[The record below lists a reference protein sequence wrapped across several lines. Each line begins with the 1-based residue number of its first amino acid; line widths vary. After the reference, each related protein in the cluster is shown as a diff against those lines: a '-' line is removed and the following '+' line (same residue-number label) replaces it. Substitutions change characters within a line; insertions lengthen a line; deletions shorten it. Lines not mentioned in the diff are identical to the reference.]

1 MNGATSYSLVASTML
16 PSLLLAAT
24 LITSADVQAVEAE
37 AKAVC
42 QQFVEVRVGG
52 GSLPDEIKAQPLP
65 KRVGEW
71 MVDGKVKGPEGP
83 LLFACLLRQ
92 GKRWELLNFSLWA
105 PKAIKAV

>member
-1 MNGATSYSLVASTML
+1 ML

-24 LITSADVQAVEAE
+24 LITSAYVQGQDTVEAE

-92 GKRWELLNFSLWA
+92 SKRWELLNFSLWA

>member
-1 MNGATSYSLVASTML
+1 ML
-16 PSLLLAAT
+16 PSLLFAAT
-24 LITSADVQAVEAE
+24 LITSADVQGQDTFEAE

-52 GSLPDEIKAQPLP
+52 GSRPTRSGSTIAKTG
-65 KRVGEW
+65 GEW